1 MDCAKPLLY
10 PWMLRFRHRILMA
23 STSTV
28 PPVVASIISNFFLG
42 TSLAL
47 FATPEFWHGREQ
59 EKRFPGYTAYSKR
72 DRLVNDGGIGF
83 PSNEAFGPEHI
94 NSAG

>member
-1 MDCAKPLLY
+1 MDA
-10 PWMLRFRHRILMA
+10 A
-23 STSTV
+23 V
-28 PPVVASIISNFFLG
+28 PPPNLNGFDIHGSASGGFNHFQFFLG